1 MRYATIQRCRSEYP
15 AELMCRCLK
24 VSTSGFYASANR
36 SPSRQARANARPTEK
51 IHTLHR
57 DSDGV
62 FGAPRITETLQFE
75 GETVSRNR
83 VARLMAASG
92 LQGIPQRRR

>member
-15 AELMCRCLK
+15 VQLMCRCLK
-24 VSTSGFYASANR
+24 VSTSGFYAWANR
-36 SPSRQARANARPTEK
+36 SPSARSQANTRLAER
-51 IHTLHR
+51 IRTLHA

-75 GETVSRNR
+75 GQPVSRNR
-83 VARLMAASG
+83 VARLMATHG
-92 LQGIPQRRR
+92 LQGIPQRR